1 MIEVNDE
8 LINYLADKF
17 TKEVHKDGV
26 TFIQYVTKEL
36 NGLENQLAPKVNHV
50 NEAWVAIQ

>member
-17 TKEVHKDGV
+17 TKEDHKDGA

-36 NGLENQLAPKVNHV
+36 NGLENQLAPKVHHV
-50 NEAWVAIQ
+50 NEAWVAMQ